1 MMSEE
6 TRTEAD
12 RAKDVYVKR
21 LSSAEGVR
29 PAGEIDWAAYARAL
43 PEVDIAAFQAAYAK
57 AAAAIPEVT
66 YDEAADKKAHEAKE
80 AAWVGFS
87 NYCASRVTELE
98 QLAAEQEKHKLHQ
111 HYRRRQL
118 YSRCVPRSP
127 VLRCQRSPLLPP
139 PPAHPPLTSLLL
151 HPLVSRCSFPGLYES
166 LHHKVRGQWDVEI
179 WAQYLAYRSKTVP
192 LPWDP
197 NHGDMTAEKKAE
209 LKAAIAA
216 KAGTTVEALG
226 WK

>member
-1 MMSEE
+1 
-6 TRTEAD
+6 
-12 RAKDVYVKR
+12 VNV
-21 LSSAEGVR
+21 
-29 PAGEIDWAAYARAL
+29 AA
-43 PEVDIAAFQAAYAK
+43 IQAAYAK

-66 YDEAADKKAHEAKE
+66 YDETADKKAHEAKE

-87 NYCASRVTELE
+87 NYCATRVTELE

-118 YSRCVPRSP
+118 YSRCVRARPCCGASAPLRAPLCLSP
-127 VLRCQRSPLLPP
+127 PT
-139 PPAHPPLTSLLL
+139 PAHPPSPLSLSP
-151 HPLVSRCSFPGLYES
+151 PLAPALCSFPGLYES

>member
-21 LSSAEGVR
+21 LASAEGVR

-43 PEVDIAAFQAAYAK
+43 PEVDIAGFQAAYAK

-66 YDEAADKKAHEAKE
+66 YDETADKKAHEAKE

-87 NYCASRVTELE
+87 NYCATRVTELE

-118 YSRCVPRSP
+118 YSRCVRGWAA
-127 VLRCQRSPLLPP
+127 LRALPPPFPPAPLSLLPP
-139 PPAHPPLTSLLL
+139 PRSHLSPPSRRPAASLACT
-151 HPLVSRCSFPGLYES
+151 SRCTTRCAASGTWRSGRSTWPTAPRRCPCPG
-166 LHHKVRGQWDVEI
+166 
-179 WAQYLAYRSKTVP
+179 TP
-192 LPWDP
+192 T
-197 NHGDMTAEKKAE
+197 TA
-209 LKAAIAA
+209 
-216 KAGTTVEALG
+216 T
-226 WK
+226 